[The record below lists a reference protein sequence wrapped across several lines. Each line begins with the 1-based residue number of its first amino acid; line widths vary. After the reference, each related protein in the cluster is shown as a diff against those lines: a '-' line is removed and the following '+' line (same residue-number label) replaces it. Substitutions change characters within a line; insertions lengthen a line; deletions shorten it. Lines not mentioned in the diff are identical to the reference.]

1 MFCGSTGY
9 LLVEH
14 NRTAAC
20 CILIDL
26 CIHLI
31 VCAHLLPNCCGKC
44 AAPNVVAV
52 DVDRNSRCSRAEDS
66 DIVAKRWGDGREG
79 RDTCKVVE

>member
-1 MFCGSTGY
+1 MLITLYMVSTLRAY
-9 LLVEH
+9 SQWLLG
-14 NRTAAC
+14 C

-52 DVDRNSRCSRAEDS
+52 DVDRNRVE
-66 DIVAKRWGDGREG
+66 VEG
-79 RDTCKVVE
+79 GGGGGQAVT